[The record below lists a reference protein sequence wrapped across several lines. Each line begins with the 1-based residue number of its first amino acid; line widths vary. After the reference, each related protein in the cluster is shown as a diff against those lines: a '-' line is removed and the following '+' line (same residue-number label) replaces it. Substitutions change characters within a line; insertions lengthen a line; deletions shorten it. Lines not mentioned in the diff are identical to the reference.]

1 MADAGRPC
9 LCSSGRSFA
18 TCCGPYLQADK
29 LPQTAEQ
36 LMRSRYSAFVVGD
49 SDYLRQTWHETTR
62 PEQLQVEQGVHWLGL
77 QILACQAGGPEDV
90 EGWVEFMAQFKVHGR
105 LQCLHE
111 RSRFRRKEGRWYY
124 LDGQIH
130 QQPKAEKVGR
140 NTSCPCGSG
149 KKFKRCCG

>member
-1 MADAGRPC
+1 
-9 LCSSGRSFA
+9 
-18 TCCGPYLQADK
+18 
-29 LPQTAEQ
+29 
-36 LMRSRYSAFVVGD
+36 MRSRYSAFVVGD